1 VDRKKLL
8 QVSLKVGVGDSARF
22 LKKQAGLVG
31 MLLKPGGYSPDE
43 LVERLAP
50 YAGDKHY
57 DIAGLHLYTFNQVE
71 GKEQWRQG
79 MLGPKKASGA
89 GAPR

>member
-1 VDRKKLL
+1 MLMT
-8 QVSLKVGVGDSARF
+8 DSEILSRPRF
-22 LKKQAGLVG
+22 EILPTRGAEEQADH
-31 MLLKPGGYSPDE
+31 Y
-43 LVERLAP
+43 
-50 YAGDKHY
+50 Y
-57 DIAGLHLYTFNQVE
+57 DIVGLHLYTFNQVE